1 MYSLLISTLYTLT
14 YTYVY
19 IDIHFGQIS
28 VQRAV
33 LTLKALKRHASSVD
47 VFIEEAV
54 VRREL
59 AENFC
64 YYGQSVRIM
73 AIICLRAYDYVCMY
87 VCQH

>member
-1 MYSLLISTLYTLT
+1 MFKCCIYAYIYIYT
-14 YTYVY
+14 YTHCIYSYIHPY

-73 AIICLRAYDYVCMY
+73 TFICL
-87 VCQH
+87 